1 MNIPE
6 LPDKNKVGAE
16 IKRLV
21 DEKGASVQ
29 DIATAIG
36 KTKTTVRNIFH
47 GEASYELMKKTLN
60 VLDKWES

>member
-6 LPDKNKVGAE
+6 LPDKKKVGKE
-16 IKRLV
+16 IERLYKL
-21 DEKGASVQ
+21 KGAKVQ
-29 DIATAIG
+29 DLADAIG

-60 VLDKWES
+60 VLDKWKS